1 LKNTNRSELTTK
13 VVDYHVKDNKHTNTQ
28 TETKQDTNQNR
39 QIHLNKSGVREGAPQ
54 RKVPIQETT
63 KTQKRDVQQ
72 QIWKGEG
79 KDHNGRKVVVEH
91 NVREIGAEKSEV
103 QRKIQRPQ
111 EWRRGTKTT
120 PNSDQLY
127 ERQIDINE
135 NEAKREK
142 EKRKT
147 SEEERTDLTPNET
160 ELDTPVNTEKRPLK
174 ERKDKLKKEKK
185 WNKRLLRWKKR
196 WKRWKWRQSKCQVVQ
211 QMERP
216 IQILVKLILFQSK

>member
-160 ELDTPVNTEKRPLK
+160 ELDTPVNTEEKTTKREERQVEEREKMEQKVIEMEK
-174 ERKDKLKKEKK
+174 EMEKMEMEAK
-185 WNKRLLRWKKR
+185 QMPSSSTNGEAHTDI
-196 WKRWKWRQSKCQVVQ
+196 SKINSIS
-211 QMERP
+211 E
-216 IQILVKLILFQSK
+216 